1 RALTNF
7 SLETLK
13 QDKFSVDV
21 TKMKTISGKG
31 VIGTVNNEEW
41 FVGKEYMTEN
51 NSNPFYGTKA
61 TELANEGKT
70 VVFVSHND
78 KIVSI
83 YELIDIIRN
92 DAVEAIKTLN
102 KRVVKTEM
110 ITADNE
116 LTAQSIAKET
126 RIQTY
131 VSECIPDEKL
141 AVIKVLMQ

>member
-1 RALTNF
+1 MSNIDIMAFDKTGTLRNGTPVVTDKLIRPDYDSNQLAEIVGAIENESTHPLGRALTNF
-7 SLETLK
+7 SLQTLK
-13 QDKFSVDV
+13 QDRFSVDV

-78 KIVSI
+78 QIVAI
-83 YELIDIIRN
+83 YPLID
-92 DAVEAIKTLN
+92 
-102 KRVVKTEM
+102 
-110 ITADNE
+110 
-116 LTAQSIAKET
+116 
-126 RIQTY
+126 
-131 VSECIPDEKL
+131 
-141 AVIKVLMQ
+141 

>member
-1 RALTNF
+1 MSKIDIMCCDKTGTLTNMTSVVTNTLIDTDHHSIKFHEIVGAIENESTHPLARALTNF

-61 TELANEGKT
+61 TELANE
-70 VVFVSHND
+70 
-78 KIVSI
+78 
-83 YELIDIIRN
+83 
-92 DAVEAIKTLN
+92 
-102 KRVVKTEM
+102 
-110 ITADNE
+110 
-116 LTAQSIAKET
+116 
-126 RIQTY
+126 
-131 VSECIPDEKL
+131 
-141 AVIKVLMQ
+141 